1 MTDKDAVDA
10 LFEDTETLIQA
21 VHKELI
27 VLRGAFGKLN
37 LQKFSQYPV
46 LRAVSGG
53 NDLTDD
59 YLVFKREMERLVAE
73 SNRNEAAAALSILA
87 PADLLLDRLEYVVEH
102 FQDDSGEARDQ
113 RTARRWSDRGM
124 LVVAT
129 DLVRSATL
137 SGWFGR
143 ESLNIELS
151 GNPAQF
157 FLSIW
162 YGFSE
167 ELRASPPQLNILDFS
182 REDGPKDQLVDLE
195 QYRILDREDDGFRA
209 QQYHV
214 PISLPENLTD
224 PDLTGT
230 ETVITMAIRTK
241 WAPMRTM
248 LFVDK
253 SDLGQELRSVY
264 SAHRGLIMIHLMHGE
279 PKSSTLNLGADYQ
292 ESEP

>member
-1 MTDKDAVDA
+1 MTDKGKVDTPVEESEA
-10 LFEDTETLIQA
+10 LTQA

-27 VLRGAFGKLN
+27 ALRGAFGKLN
-37 LQKFSQYPV
+37 LQKFSQYPT
-46 LRAVSGG
+46 LREVSGG

-59 YLVFKREMERLVAE
+59 FLVFKRELERMVAE

-102 FQDDSGEARDQ
+102 FEDDSGEARDQ
-113 RTARRWSDRGM
+113 RTGRRWSDRGM
-124 LVVAT
+124 PNVAT
-129 DLVRSATL
+129 DLVRLARL
-137 SGWFGR
+137 AGLLGR

-151 GNPAQF
+151 GDPGHF

-162 YGFSE
+162 YRYSI
-167 ELRASPPQLNILDFS
+167 ELRAKPPQLNILDFS
-182 REDGPKDQLVDLE
+182 REDGPKDQIVDLDR
-195 QYRILDREDDGFRA
+195 YRTMDREDDGFRA

-214 PISLPENLTD
+214 PITLPDNLTH
-224 PDLTGT
+224 PDITGT
-230 ETVITMAIRTK
+230 ETVVTMALRTK

-253 SDLGQELRSVY
+253 SDLGRELRAVY

-279 PKSSTLNLGADYQ
+279 PKSKVIGVEVAPP
-292 ESEP
+292 SE